1 MRPTTGKQQGSK
13 NKSSI
18 PHPLTP
24 TRDLRNVGGDYHAGL
39 IRFRGKAD
47 ITPAAAT
54 RSARALYLGGT
65 EYRIHGTND
74 PTTFGRQVRLSAYL
88 QNTNERVRRQQAAA
102 FAPFVVPE

>member
-1 MRPTTGKQQGSK
+1 
-13 NKSSI
+13 
-18 PHPLTP
+18 
-24 TRDLRNVGGDYHAGL
+24 V
-39 IRFRGKAD
+39 D

-54 RSARALYLGGT
+54 RSARALYLDLGGI

-74 PTTFGRQVRLSAYL
+74 PTTIGGQVRLSAYL

>member
-1 MRPTTGKQQGSK
+1 GARRTSLRPRQ
-13 NKSSI
+13 
-18 PHPLTP
+18 
-24 TRDLRNVGGDYHAGL
+24 
-39 IRFRGKAD
+39 
-47 ITPAAAT
+47 PA
-54 RSARALYLGGT
+54 RRALYLGGT